1 MSKLAIFR
9 QQASVGARVTLR
21 LKRGEDVSGRIAQLD
36 DAYVCLD
43 LGGRTV
49 TIFADILAGW
59 ELHHKDRAGEVSMGR
74 SESLPSTAVHGM
86 EAVGDEHQETMS
98 DDDAPAPERE
108 STVSVASALA
118 RIEAGFSEAIKRARL
133 ENPEPDFK
141 FPGEAFPSQNV
152 DAVQRE
158 WDRARNKYEYAL
170 KVKEPHRLNDVV
182 AQILAPL
189 AEEYPDSAATRS
201 LLGRVLLRLGRQSDA
216 MEHLVAAAA
225 LSDAPEN
232 WLALASAA
240 GKNTPTECYALRRYF
255 GLTPPR
261 HAKEAW
267 FRYLGTANPIDL
279 SGAAHVI
286 HHWSADKQQED
297 SNRDLLLSESL
308 IHLLLSSGSQSL
320 ARQAAANLVHLAG
333 KLPIGWQGALDHS
346 TSPSEELRAIER
358 RFLRLFG
365 RIASPAQ
372 PIRPGEGSR
381 ERAAAAATPEQI
393 RGAQRPFTGL
403 PVRTPLSALPLP
415 PEGGDALRHGRI
427 KSFGNQRFGFLDE
440 HGGDTF
446 FFRID
451 YVTDDALRDALLDGS
466 WKESGDVEF
475 KGLPSPGHKYS
486 RAVEV
491 VPMNDAVS
499 LLRRA
504 HDLRRAGRPAQ
515 AMACVRR
522 VLRAD
527 PTDDTARQLEED
539 IKQDARKQ
547 LREHGAGLPKGSGP
561 YARARRAQLVDQ
573 DLRKAE
579 QLLKQAVRD
588 HDKPGSAI
596 KDLAALLQQQ
606 GRDQEAIALLT
617 EHANRFKHDTAY
629 RNTLATLYQH
639 ADRHDDA
646 IKVLTTLLDSAES
659 PEKRLPLLKRIA
671 YSHFKCDRYDDAE
684 RALKTLLAIAPHDP
698 TAARWL
704 AGLEDARNSD
714 SVAEAEEIISGLGEP
729 GAEGV
734 ELSSLAHAAIEQCT
748 YEGVDPKRLQAGTAG
763 DKEVARGVVRLAMEL
778 GTSRPRDRAGYY
790 LSAAALL
797 KQHQSDGTPGLIHD
811 YLRRYFASMAAA
823 SWTERN
829 SAEVVRSYHIE
840 SLRLV
845 SENDNLDEAW
855 RSLLSYLAT
864 FSRAPLDDVQAAF
877 PRGRRGQTTISRRK
891 YTGAIQRTLE
901 MIAPEA
907 ETGWMEGVLAVGSQ
921 SSFARNAIGD
931 ALRASQS
938 LQAAFDNAPDSTC
951 HEVNDVPARWQSDC
965 REYARSHRKFLSA
978 CRSLTNC
985 HATVAS
991 MEDLR
996 AELTRFSDRMNSEV
1010 DRRRLTSLIDIV
1022 EPALAFCRAPDYEV
1036 KERNYWLVTT
1046 RVDSFRE
1053 DVVNAPTQHSREG
1066 LLPIAD
1072 HLKSLIEE
1080 EYAGMAQ
1087 TSGAELSLRL
1097 LVDQYMRR
1105 QDGKLSIQIEVSNK
1119 PGCSPA
1125 SSVRIRLGPDDSE
1138 YFVADHREREVVSTL
1153 RGGGTEV
1160 TQMTV
1165 HPRDVALKDRAF
1177 PINAVATYQNTLG
1190 ETVQTSDHAWTVR
1203 LYPEDEFLY
1212 LDNPYT
1218 PFAEGGPVDEPTM
1231 FVGRDELLDRL
1242 EHSLLAGSGSKSIVM
1257 FGQKRAGKSSLLEH
1271 LRRRL
1276 TRKRI
1281 VVPVCFSL
1289 LDIASDL
1296 SVPSFLHRILQGAS
1310 DVLEDLRY
1318 DGRDVPEFSPP
1329 AIEEM
1334 ESHPTLRFHDAMAS
1348 LVRTMKRHPSDLNFV
1363 FLIDEFTDIFKEIR
1377 RGRIQRQ
1384 FMKAW
1389 KAIVEKRYF
1398 ASVLVGQDI
1407 MPAFKAEFPNEFG
1420 VTEDIRVTYLDDTA
1434 AATLVQKPIGE
1445 ERFAGRAVK
1454 WILDL
1459 TAGSPYYTMMLCA
1472 RLVDYMNTTRSVK
1485 VTEADV
1491 LAVEDEMLRGE
1502 RRLTTDKFDN
1512 LLSAGDGVLD
1522 SGIDPDDTYAV
1533 CAAIAQGS
1541 ETEMWCSRN
1550 AIRGFGEPDLNKLL
1564 LDVETRDVVERKGNA
1579 YRLRVGLFRDWLVR
1593 RG

>member
-21 LKRGEDVSGRIAQLD
+21 LTRGEDISGRIAQLD

-59 ELHHKDRAGEVSMGR
+59 ELHHKDCAGEVSTGR
-74 SESLPSTAVHGM
+74 SERLQSTAVHGI
-86 EAVGDEHQETMS
+86 EAVGDEHQEPVS
-98 DDDAPAPERE
+98 DDDAPAPDGE
-108 STVSVASALA
+108 STVSVESALA
-118 RIEAGFSEAIKRARL
+118 RIEAGFSAAVKRARL
-133 ENPEPDFK
+133 EQPEPDFK
-141 FPGEAFPSQNV
+141 FPGEAFPSRDV
-152 DAVQRE
+152 DAVHRE

-182 AQILAPL
+182 AQILDPL
-189 AEEYPDSAATRS
+189 AEKYPDSAATRS
-201 LLGRVLLRLGRQSDA
+201 LLGRVLVRLNRQSDA
-216 MEHLVAAAA
+216 MEHLAAAAA
-225 LSDAPEN
+225 LSDAPEH

-240 GKNTPTECYALRRYF
+240 GENTPTECYALRRYF

-267 FRYLGTANPIDL
+267 FRYLGAANPIDL

-286 HHWSADKQQED
+286 HHWSADRQQED
-297 SNRDLLLSESL
+297 SNKDLLLSESL
-308 IHLLLSSGSQSL
+308 IYLLLSSGSQSL
-320 ARQAAANLVHLAG
+320 ARQAAANLVLAPG
-333 KLPIGWQGALDHS
+333 ELPPGWQGALDHS
-346 TSPSEELRAIER
+346 TSPSEELRAVER
-358 RFLRLFG
+358 RFPRLSG
-365 RIASPAQ
+365 RTASPAQ
-372 PIRPGEGSR
+372 PNRPGEGSR
-381 ERAAAAATPEQI
+381 ERVAAAANPEQI
-393 RGAQRPFTGL
+393 RGVQRPLNRL
-403 PVRTPLSALPLP
+403 PVRTSLSAQPLP

-451 YVTDDALRDALLDGS
+451 DVTDDALRDALLDGS
-466 WKESGDVEF
+466 WKESGEVEF

-486 RAVEV
+486 RAIEV
-491 VPMNDAVS
+491 VPMHDTVS

-504 HDLRRAGRPAQ
+504 HDLRRAGRYAQ

-527 PTDDTARQLEED
+527 PTDDSARQLEGE
-539 IKQDARKQ
+539 IKQDIHKQ
-547 LREHGAGLPKGSGP
+547 LREHGTGLPKGSGP
-561 YARARRAQLVDQ
+561 YALARRAQLVDQ
-573 DLRKAE
+573 DLGKAE

-596 KDLAALLQQQ
+596 KDLAFLLQQQ
-606 GRDQEAIALLT
+606 GRAQEAIALLS
-617 EHANRFKHDTAY
+617 EHASRFKHDTAY

-646 IKVLTTLLDSAES
+646 IRVLTTLLNSAES

-671 YSHFKCDRYDDAE
+671 YSHFWCARYDDAE
-684 RALKTLLAIAPHDP
+684 RALQTLLAIAPHDP

-704 AGLEDARNSD
+704 AGLEDARNSE
-714 SVAEAEEIISGLGEP
+714 SAAEAEEIISGLGEP

-763 DKEVARGVVRLAMEL
+763 DKEVARVVRLAMEL

-797 KQHQSDGTPGLIHD
+797 KQHKSDGDPGLIHD

-823 SWTERN
+823 SRTERN
-829 SAEVVRSYHIE
+829 SAEVVRSYFIE

-845 SENDNLDEAW
+845 SENDKLDEAW

-877 PRGRRGQTTISRRK
+877 PRGRHRERRK
-891 YTGAIQRTLE
+891 YLVAIQRTLE
-901 MIAPEA
+901 IIAPAA
-907 ETGWMEGVLAVGSQ
+907 ETGWMEGMLAVGSQ

-931 ALRASQS
+931 AVRASQS
-938 LQAAFDNAPDSTC
+938 LQAAFDNAPNSTC
-951 HEVNDVPARWQSDC
+951 QEVNDVPAGWQSDC
-965 REYARSHRKFLSA
+965 REYARSHRKLLTA

-996 AELTRFSDRMNSEV
+996 AELTRFSDRINSEV
-1010 DRRRLTSLIDIV
+1010 DRRRLASLIDIV
-1022 EPALAFCRAPDYEV
+1022 EPALAFCRAPDYEA

-1046 RVDSFRE
+1046 RVDSFHE
-1053 DVVNAPTQHSREG
+1053 DVVNAPTQHSHEG

-1125 SSVRIRLGPDDSE
+1125 SSVRIRLGPDDSD
-1138 YFVADHREREVVSTL
+1138 YFVADYREREVASTL

-1160 TQMTV
+1160 TQMIV

-1177 PINAVATYQNTLG
+1177 PINAVATYQNSLG
-1190 ETVQTSDHAWTVR
+1190 ETVHTSDHAWTVR
-1203 LYPEDEFLY
+1203 LYPEEEFQY
-1212 LDNPYT
+1212 LDNPYA
-1218 PFAEGGPVDEPTM
+1218 PFAEGGPVEEPTM
-1231 FVGRDELLDRL
+1231 FVGRDELLERL
-1242 EHSLLAGSGSKSIVM
+1242 ERSLLARSGSKSIVM

-1276 TRKRI
+1276 ARKQS

-1289 LDIASDL
+1289 LDIGPDL
-1296 SVPSFLHRILQGAS
+1296 SVAAFLQRILQGAS
-1310 DVLEDLRY
+1310 EVLDDLRF
-1318 DGRDVPEFSPP
+1318 DGRDVPEYSPP
-1329 AIEEM
+1329 TIEEM
-1334 ESHPTLRFHDAMAS
+1334 GSHPTLRFHDAMAS
-1348 LVRTMKRHPSDLNFV
+1348 LVRTMRRHPSRLYFV
-1363 FLIDEFTDIFKEIR
+1363 FLIDEFTHIFKAIR
-1377 RGRIQRQ
+1377 TGRIDSQ

-1389 KAIVEKRYF
+1389 KAIIEKRYF

-1420 VTEDIRVTYLDDTA
+1420 VTEDIRVTYLDRTA
-1434 AATLVQKPIGE
+1434 AAKLIQKPIGE

-1459 TAGSPYYTMMLCA
+1459 TAGSPYYTMMFCA

-1485 VTEADV
+1485 VTEADAF
-1491 LAVEDEMLRGE
+1491 AVEDEMLLGE
-1502 RRLTTDKFDN
+1502 RRLTKDKFDN

-1533 CAAIAQGS
+1533 CAAIAQES

-1550 AIRGFGEPDLNKLL
+1550 AIRGYGEPDLNKLL
-1564 LDVETRDVVERKGNA
+1564 IDLETRDVVERKGNA